1 MASEPIPT
9 ALVAFRVPSDPCL
22 TGRGKSA
29 GLLPEPLRCTS
40 DANMDL
46 VPACTDSDGDANLI
60 GVLVLAQTGLQR
72 NKNWTGIAIA
82 APAGALFFAP
92 AHACM
97 GICHCASDTSR
108 LKAWHWV
115 A

>member
-9 ALVAFRVPSDPCL
+9 ALVAFRVPSEPCL

-72 NKNWTGIAIA
+72 NKIGRGLQLLPQLVVCTLYLHTLVWAYVNVHLT
-82 APAGALFFAP
+82 L
-92 AHACM
+92 
-97 GICHCASDTSR
+97 SD
-108 LKAWHWV
+108 
-115 A
+115 